1 MQREFTEAEAA
12 NHNALTERGRKLSK
26 GQLILTGEEPEGR
39 PGWLARRKLKQAVR
53 CFEQALQINPEGWS
67 SMWTLGKIHQRL
79 GDHEASLQ
87 WFARAHSINPTQP
100 DVAREAGLAALDC
113 GDTVLAIRFCS
124 AAADNDPGNAG
135 LVANLALA
143 HMLSGDDTHAIECA
157 ERAVCTTPGDEISRT
172 VLEFVRAV
180 ADGRRARPK
189 RLLDAFPH

>member
-12 NHNALTERGRKLSK
+12 THNALTERGRQLSK
-26 GQLILTGEEPEGR
+26 GQLILAEDEPRGR
-39 PGWLARRKLKQAVR
+39 PGWFVRRKLKQAVR
-53 CFEQALQINPEGWS
+53 CYEQALQINPEGWP

-79 GDHEASLQ
+79 GDHETSLN
-87 WFARAHSINPTQP
+87 WFARAHDINPTHP

-113 GDTVLAIRFCS
+113 GKASLAVRFCS
-124 AAADNDPGNAG
+124 AAANNDPGNAG

-143 HMLSGDDTHAIECA
+143 HMLNGDDTNAVECA
-157 ERAVCTTPGDEISRT
+157 ERAVRATPEDEISRA

-180 ADGRRARPK
+180 ADGRRARPR